1 MNFSNPK
8 IRCGAIFLMLL
19 AMSFPVL
26 AVKVYYD
33 NADTNWETPHIY
45 YWSGGDSKSWPGQPM
60 TLKSGTIWQY
70 DITDGSTDVIFNNG
84 SGSGTVQTSDLIVAD
99 EHVYTHSGDTGMTY
113 ADYVSENP
121 DPDPDPDPVPGETD
135 SYTIHFHNNVSWDNV
150 YVRVTGISSVI
161 NMPMASFLN
170 SSIYDVTFEVPAGS
184 TPYCQFYTS
193 VNSQEQNLTSTFK
206 VEDGHVYT
214 ISGDKGL
221 NSEYDPTTA
230 VREAEFW
237 IEPENPTQLQEVTLY
252 FNRAFT
258 EGSALKNTDDIYLY
272 IGLIKKGDS
281 DKEWSYASPY
291 TWGAPT
297 EKYKMTKVDPDGD
310 LYSFSFTPSIA
321 EWFGAD
327 PDERFSKIALIFR
340 NQDGTIK
347 QHGEADQFIQL
358 RQIADAADGLGAYVS
373 HETADDKVC
382 VTAERGTI
390 EITPMSADIIKVFT
404 LKTGATKREERPS
417 ISVVGDWLEKP
428 SFTTSLESDELII
441 DVKEGVKVHVDR
453 STCQLSF
460 HDSDD
465 NLYLRELSGLVN
477 STGNVKVSFEQMND
491 EAFYGGGYNGNLVNW
506 DGSAMVMNNNQDG
519 GWGQGSSTTRNIC
532 VPFYVSTLGY
542 GVYFDDHYRNAKIYP
557 SRIGSSY
564 ESGSKDPIAYYFIGG
579 GIMDGGRGSMET
591 VMQNYTHLT
600 GHQELPPFWSL
611 GYITSKFSFAD
622 RDEAEKAVSNTQDI
636 DIPIDGIVFDIHWQ
650 TDNSLRGHG
659 TEGMGRI
666 DWSDAYENPI
676 EMMKGFRDKNV
687 HTIAITEPYFTT
699 NSGNYDTL
707 LGNGWLADDHVNYME
722 WLHSTH
728 VGLLDITN
736 QGAIDWYKDLYKKR
750 TSEGIESWWLDL
762 GEPEKHDSDS
772 HYSDGSTVDQMNNEY
787 GNRWTQLAYE
797 AMKEQTPDTRFI
809 LMPRAGTSGMQRFNT
824 FPWTGDIAR
833 SSEGLRAQV
842 PALVSAAMSGI
853 SYLGSDIGGFTADR
867 VGTNASLYRRW
878 VQLGVFYPSMRTH
891 SATEPEV
898 WRDAYKSVRDD
909 VRDAINLRYAYLP
922 YTYSQSYA
930 YTRFGTP
937 MARPANFNDRDYPGK
952 LANCIDAYLWGPDI
966 YVAPVLDDYSTSRS
980 ITFPEGDWLD
990 MTDFKTVYS
999 GHQTVNYHA
1008 PANVLPRFMRRGSF
1022 VTRYRQDTFTNTA
1035 EIRTDRITVDYF
1047 PTKSETRDG
1056 SVLFDDDHQSVNS
1069 IADGKYVVTKFSGKG
1084 ADNSILI
1091 YIDREGEGWDGMY
1104 TTQDVLIRIHAAD
1117 MTGVDLEHIGF
1128 YDQQTQKRNG
1138 SMRAEAETPWAYST
1152 IEKATSLADVTS
1164 DTRTTNAVYVDPES
1178 RTAYV
1183 RLPQLNPLEHYN
1195 VEAGEPGI
1203 LTGIKTP
1210 AALGAMTL
1218 AYGDGY
1224 FTYSAPEGTED
1235 LTIDVFG
1242 ATGTHALSI
1251 GGLTADGYAAQTAV
1265 SLPAGI
1271 YIGRLSGR
1279 NSAGETRSKTVKM
1292 IVR

>member
-1 MNFSNPK
+1 
-8 IRCGAIFLMLL
+8 
-19 AMSFPVL
+19 
-26 AVKVYYD
+26 
-33 NADTNWETPHIY
+33 
-45 YWSGGDSKSWPGQPM
+45 
-60 TLKSGTIWQY
+60 
-70 DITDGSTDVIFNNG
+70 
-84 SGSGTVQTSDLIVAD
+84 
-99 EHVYTHSGDTGMTY
+99 
-113 ADYVSENP
+113 
-121 DPDPDPDPVPGETD
+121 
-135 SYTIHFHNNVSWDNV
+135 
-150 YVRVTGISSVI
+150 
-161 NMPMASFLN
+161 
-170 SSIYDVTFEVPAGS
+170 
-184 TPYCQFYTS
+184 
-193 VNSQEQNLTSTFK
+193 
-206 VEDGHVYT
+206 
-214 ISGDKGL
+214 
-221 NSEYDPTTA
+221 
-230 VREAEFW
+230 
-237 IEPENPTQLQEVTLY
+237 
-252 FNRAFT
+252 
-258 EGSALKNTDDIYLY
+258 
-272 IGLIKKGDS
+272 
-281 DKEWSYASPY
+281 
-291 TWGAPT
+291 
-297 EKYKMTKVDPDGD
+297 
-310 LYSFSFTPSIA
+310 
-321 EWFGAD
+321 
-327 PDERFSKIALIFR
+327 
-340 NQDGTIK
+340 
-347 QHGEADQFIQL
+347 
-358 RQIADAADGLGAYVS
+358 
-373 HETADDKVC
+373 
-382 VTAERGTI
+382 
-390 EITPMSADIIKVFT
+390 
-404 LKTGATKREERPS
+404 
-417 ISVVGDWLEKP
+417 
-428 SFTTSLESDELII
+428 
-441 DVKEGVKVHVDR
+441 
-453 STCQLSF
+453 
-460 HDSDD
+460 
-465 NLYLRELSGLVN
+465 
-477 STGNVKVSFEQMND
+477 
-491 EAFYGGGYNGNLVNW
+491 
-506 DGSAMVMNNNQDG
+506 
-519 GWGQGSSTTRNIC
+519 
-532 VPFYVSTLGY
+532 
-542 GVYFDDHYRNAKIYP
+542 
-557 SRIGSSY
+557 
-564 ESGSKDPIAYYFIGG
+564 
-579 GIMDGGRGSMET
+579 MET

-622 RDEAEKAVSNTQDI
+622 RDEAEKAVSNTQNI
-636 DIPIDGIVFDIHWQ
+636 NIPIDGIVFDIHWQ
-650 TDNSLRGHG
+650 TDKRLRGQG

-736 QGAIDWYKDLYKKR
+736 KGAIDWYKDLYKKR

-1138 SMRAEAETPWAYST
+1138 SMRAEAETPWVYST

>member
-121 DPDPDPDPVPGETD
+121 DPDPDPDPDPVPGETD

-150 YVRVTGISSVI
+150 YVRVTGISPVI
-161 NMPMASFLN
+161 NTPMASFLN

-193 VNSQEQNLTSTFK
+193 VNSQVQNLTSTFK

-214 ISGDKGL
+214 ISGDKGP

-237 IEPENPTQLQEVTLY
+237 IEPENPTQLQEATLY
-252 FNRAFT
+252 FNKAFA
-258 EGSALKNTDDIYLY
+258 EGSTLKNTDDIYLY

-281 DKEWSYASPY
+281 DEDWSYAPEYAWGSP
-291 TWGAPT
+291 TDS
-297 EKYKMTKVDPDGD
+297 YKMKRIDPDGD

-327 PDERFSKIALIFR
+327 PDERFSKIALIFTDK
-340 NQDGTIK
+340 NGTK
-347 QHGEADQFIQL
+347 QHSANQFIQL

-373 HETADDKVC
+373 HETAGDKVC

-622 RDEAEKAVSNTQDI
+622 RDEAEKAVSNTQNI
-636 DIPIDGIVFDIHWQ
+636 NIPIDGIVFDIHWQ
-650 TDNSLRGHG
+650 TDKRLRGQG

-736 QGAIDWYKDLYKKR
+736 KGAIDWYKDLYKKR

-1138 SMRAEAETPWAYST
+1138 SMRAEAETPWVYST